1 VSDVSSA
8 EDTANSPL
16 RGRIGNIVLS
26 RPVLV
31 TRTLWIAANVF
42 VLLLADGRLPSL
54 LTLRTGNAWV
64 HAIGYHAVTA
74 HAMLDAP
81 LTAKVFGMS

>member
-1 VSDVSSA
+1 MSSA
-8 EDTANSPL
+8 KDTANSPL
-16 RGRIGNIVLS
+16 RGRIGNIVLL

-31 TRTLWIAANVF
+31 TRTLWIAANVV

-64 HAIGYHAVTA
+64 HAIGYRAVAA
-74 HAMLDAP
+74 HVMVDA
-81 LTAKVFGMS
+81 LLMAKVFGVS